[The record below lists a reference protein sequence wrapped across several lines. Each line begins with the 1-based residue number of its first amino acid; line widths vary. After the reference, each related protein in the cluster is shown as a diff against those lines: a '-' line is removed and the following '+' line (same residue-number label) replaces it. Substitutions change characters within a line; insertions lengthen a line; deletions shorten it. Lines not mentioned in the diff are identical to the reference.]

1 MDFEL
6 SEEQRLLKDSVERLT
21 TQRYDFEA
29 RKKYMK
35 EADGWSRALWK
46 QYVDLGLTALP
57 FAEEH
62 GGIGGGPVE
71 TMIVMEAFGRAL
83 ALEPYFATR
92 HARRQLPA
100 ARRERAARADVLPK
114 VAAGETLLAFAHTE
128 RQARY
133 DLADVAATAKKDG
146 AGYVLNGEKSLVLHG
161 DVADKIDRLGARL
174 GRAQRSRTAS
184 GCSWSTPRQTASRA
198 AAIRRWT
205 ACAPP
210 KSRSQNVK
218 VGADA
223 VIGEPGNAFPLIEQV
238 VDIAIA
244 ALAAEAVG
252 AMSAMHEITVDYL
265 KQRKQ
270 FGVPIGNFQV
280 LQHRAGDML
289 IALEQ
294 ARSMAM
300 LATMMTEE
308 QNAEE
313 RRKSIVGR
321 QGADRPLGQ
330 DRRPVRDPAAR
341 RHRHDDGVQGR
352 PLLQARHHDR
362 YDVRRRRP
370 SSRRARP
377 HGRRDRCALTQEIR
391 GELHGHSGPAAAQ
404 RKGGRDRR
412 AREGVPRRAHHPGR
426 ARSITASSTRARTA
440 GRCRRSWTS

>member
-35 EADGWSRALWK
+35 ETDGWSRALWK

-62 GGIGGGPVE
+62 GGIGGGAVE

-83 ALEPYFATR
+83 ALEPYFATVVLGGSFLR
-92 HARRQLPA
+92 LGASEA
-100 ARRERAARADVLPK
+100 ARNDILPK
-114 VAAGETLLAFAHTE
+114 VAAGEALLAFAHIE

-146 AGYVLNGEKSLVLHG
+146 AAYVLNGEKSLAVHG
-161 DVADKIDRLGARL
+161 DVADKIVVSARVS
-174 GRAQRSRTAS
+174 GDQRSKNGIGLFLVDAKADGVSRRGYPTMD
-184 GCSWSTPRQTASRA
+184 GLRA
-198 AAIRRWT
+198 AEIT
-205 ACAPP
+205 L
-210 KSRSQNVK
+210 SNVK

-223 VIGEPGNAFPLIEQV
+223 VIGEPGNAYPLIEQV
-238 VDIAIA
+238 ADIAIA

-252 AMSAMHEITVDYL
+252 AMSAMHEITVDFL

-300 LATMMTEE
+300 LATMMSEE

-313 RRKSIVGR
+313 RRKSMSAAKVQIGRSAKLVGESAI
-321 QGADRPLGQ
+321 Q
-330 DRRPVRDPAAR
+330 
-341 RHRHDDGVQGR
+341 
-352 PLLQARHHDR
+352 
-362 YDVRRRRP
+362 
-370 SSRRARP
+370 
-377 HGRRDRCALTQEIR
+377 
-391 GELHGHSGPAAAQ
+391 LHGGIGMTMEYKVGHYFKRVTMIDKMFGDADYHLAGLA
-404 RKGGRDRR
+404 RMGGVIG
-412 AREGVPRRAHHPGR
+412 AR
-426 ARSITASSTRARTA
+426 
-440 GRCRRSWTS
+440 